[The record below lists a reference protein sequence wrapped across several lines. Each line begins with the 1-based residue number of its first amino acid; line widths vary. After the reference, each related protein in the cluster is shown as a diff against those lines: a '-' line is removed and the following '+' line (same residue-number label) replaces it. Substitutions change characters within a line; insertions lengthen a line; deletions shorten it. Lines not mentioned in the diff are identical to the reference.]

1 MEVTLKT
8 SMEGV
13 VVRSWQPEDTLS
25 LSSIANDADIWR
37 NLPDSFPH
45 PYSLKDAEYWVD
57 KARKERP
64 QYNLAIV
71 VNGKVAGSIGM
82 RPGKDVMRFVGE
94 VTFWLGK
101 RHWGKGVASA
111 ALETYIRYAFNQ
123 LGFRYL
129 MAFHFHW
136 GDDAGRVLK
145 KNGFQRLGTLP
156 NAGNKDREFVDVM
169 LYGLA
174 PKA

>member
-1 MEVTLKT
+1 MELLLKT

-13 VVRSWQPEDTLS
+13 VVRSWQADDALQ
-25 LSSIANDADIWR
+25 LSSIANDMDIWR

-45 PYSLKDAEYWVD
+45 PYSLKDAESWME
-57 KARKERP
+57 RSMKERP
-64 QYNLAIV
+64 QYNLAII

-101 RHWGKGVASA
+101 KYWSKGYASA
-111 ALETYIRYAFNQ
+111 ALEAYIKYAFHQ

-129 MAFHFHW
+129 MAFHFTW

-174 PKA
+174 PKG